1 MNEGNKNIEL
11 NVDQLGGVAGG
22 GGKKG
27 YDMVNCPY
35 CGAEKE
41 VRYQSGKTVTCSS
54 CGEQFKI

>member
-22 GGKKG
+22 EAKKG
-27 YDMVNCPY
+27 YETVICPH
-35 CGAEKE
+35 CSTGNE